1 MDGKEIEFRKRLLQ
15 TFRTEAGE
23 HITTISAGL
32 VELERMPPLEVQ
44 MEVVETIYRESHS
57 LKGAARAVN
66 VSAIESIC
74 QALEGTFASWKLRK
88 VGYSRELFDAL
99 YHAVDTIRSILQ
111 SLEGGAE
118 HVDLSGVARLVRE
131 LGRFESGGPT
141 VRILSSRFDP
151 RSKECEDEEEEAKAL
166 SAPHKSGAD
175 SAKSEAA
182 APSVPPPSQSAPA
195 IPQTQGA
202 APQKRGLR
210 ERTIGAET
218 VRISTDKLGALLL
231 EAEEMIP
238 VKLALRKEAVGLN
251 KLASMVEELKS
262 RCSRAVREVLPEHLE
277 VPVSRDHGSALSAP
291 RLQEFFN
298 WAETHIRQIEKKAR
312 DSQRRASANSK
323 ALERRVDSILG
334 DMKGAMMLPFSTLL
348 ESFPLLVRDMASSEG
363 KEADFIAE
371 GEAVEID
378 RRILEEMKDALI
390 HLVRNSVGH
399 GIERPA
405 EREVFKK
412 PRRATIKISVAHLDG
427 NRAEITVSDDG
438 SGIDAQ
444 KVREAALK
452 SGLVTGEEARAL
464 TNEEALPLIYA
475 SGVSTSPIITD
486 ISGRGLGLAIV
497 REKVERLG
505 GSIALETA
513 KGAGTAFRITLPLTV
528 ATFRGVLVETDG
540 HTLIIPTA
548 SIDRTLRVRR
558 SEIKTVEGKE
568 TIAIGGEPLSFA
580 WLGGVLDLPRKKKKT
595 DSGAFATVIVVSS
608 GERSIA
614 FGVDSLIDEQEVLVK
629 GLGRQLG
636 RVRNISGAAILGTG
650 RPIPIINVPD
660 LMRSAVR
667 ARAEAPVPAFESE
680 RTRSVLVVEDSITS
694 RMLLKNIL
702 EGAGY
707 IVKTAV
713 DGLDAISLLK
723 TESFDIVISDIEMPR
738 MNGFELTTRIR
749 AMKELSA
756 LPVVLVTALESRE
769 DRERGIEAGANAY
782 IVKSSFNQSNLL
794 DVVGK
799 LV

>member
-15 TFRTEAGE
+15 TFKTEAAE
-23 HITTISAGL
+23 HLATISAGL
-32 VELERMPPLEVQ
+32 VELERMPPIEVQ

-66 VSAIESIC
+66 IPGIESVC
-74 QALEGTFASWKLRK
+74 QALESVFAAWKQRT
-88 VGYSRELFDAL
+88 VGYSRELFDTL
-99 YHAVDTIRSILQ
+99 YLAADMIRSMLL
-111 SLEGGAE
+111 SMESGAAPTDFGE
-118 HVDLSGVARLVRE
+118 LSRLVRE
-131 LGRFESGGPT
+131 LGRFETGGPS
-141 VRILSSRFDP
+141 VRILSGRFDKLDKG
-151 RSKECEDEEEEAKAL
+151 RAAEEPGEAP
-166 SAPHKSGAD
+166 SAPVAEKPDHDPQKAGR
-175 SAKSEAA
+175 KSEPVRTAPAQA
-182 APSVPPPSQSAPA
+182 APR
-195 IPQTQGA
+195 
-202 APQKRGLR
+202 RGLPR
-210 ERTIGAET
+210 ERNIGAET

-238 VKLALRKEAVGLN
+238 VKLAARKEAGGLN
-251 KLASMVEELKS
+251 ELASMVEELKS
-262 RCSRAVREVLPEHLE
+262 RCATAARDVLPTHL
-277 VPVSRDHGSALSAP
+277 VASATKDSGPAHSSSRLH
-291 RLQEFFN
+291 EFFN

-312 DSQRRASANSK
+312 DSQKRASANSK
-323 ALERRVDSILG
+323 ALERRVNSILG
-334 DMKGAMMLPFSTLL
+334 DMKDAMMLPFSTLL
-348 ESFPLLVRDMASSEG
+348 ESFPLLVREMASSEG

-371 GEAVEID
+371 GETVEID

-399 GIERPA
+399 GIERAA

-438 SGIDAQ
+438 AGIDAQ

-452 SGLVTGEEARAL
+452 SGLVTGEEAGAL

-528 ATFRGVLVETDG
+528 ATFRGVLVETEG
-540 HTLIIPTA
+540 HTLIIPTG

-558 SEIKTVEGKE
+558 SDIKTVEGKE
-568 TIAIGGEPLSFA
+568 TITVKGEPLSFA
-580 WLGGVLDLPRKKKKT
+580 WLGAALDLPRKKKKT
-595 DSGAFATVIVVSS
+595 DPGAFATVIVISS
-608 GERSIA
+608 GERTIA

-629 GLGRQLG
+629 GLGKQLS
-636 RVRNISGAAILGTG
+636 RVRNISGAAILGSG
-650 RPIPIINVPD
+650 RPVPIINVPD

-667 ARAEAPVPAFESE
+667 ARAEAPAPAFESE

-707 IVKTAV
+707 LVKTAV
-713 DGLDAISLLK
+713 DGLDAVSLLK
-723 TESFDIVISDIEMPR
+723 TEFFDIVISDIEMPR
-738 MNGFELTTRIR
+738 MNGFELTARIR
-749 AMKELSA
+749 AMKELSS

-794 DVVGK
+794 EVVGK

>member
-15 TFRTEAGE
+15 TFKTEAAE
-23 HITTISAGL
+23 HLATISAGL
-32 VELERMPPLEVQ
+32 VELERMPPIEVQ
-44 MEVVETIYRESHS
+44 MEVVETVYRESHS

-66 VSAIESIC
+66 VPGIESVC
-74 QALEGTFASWKLRK
+74 QALESVFAAWKQRR
-88 VGYSRELFDAL
+88 VGYSRELFDTL
-99 YHAVDTIRSILQ
+99 YLAADTIRSML
-111 SLEGGAE
+111 LAMEGAAPTDFGE
-118 HVDLSGVARLVRE
+118 LSRLVRE
-131 LGRFESGGPT
+131 LGRFEAGGPS
-141 VRILSSRFDP
+141 VRILSGRFDKLDKE
-151 RSKECEDEEEEAKAL
+151 RSAEGPGGDAL
-166 SAPHKSGAD
+166 SAPVAEKPGHDPQKGERD
-175 SAKSEAA
+175 SDPARTTPAQATPA
-182 APSVPPPSQSAPA
+182 APRRR
-195 IPQTQGA
+195 IP
-202 APQKRGLR
+202 R
-210 ERTIGAET
+210 ERNIGAET

-238 VKLALRKEAVGLN
+238 VKLAARKEAGGLN
-251 KLASMVEELKS
+251 ELASMVEELRS
-262 RCSRAVREVLPEHLE
+262 RCATAARDVPPAHLLAFAAKDSVPAHLSSRLH
-277 VPVSRDHGSALSAP
+277 
-291 RLQEFFN
+291 EFFN

-312 DSQRRASANSK
+312 DSQKRASANSK

-334 DMKGAMMLPFSTLL
+334 DMKDAMMLPFSTLL
-348 ESFPLLVRDMASSEG
+348 ESFPLLVREMASSEG

-371 GEAVEID
+371 GETVEID

-399 GIERPA
+399 GIERAA

-438 SGIDAQ
+438 AGIDAQ

-452 SGLVTGEEARAL
+452 SGLVTGEEAGAL

-513 KGAGTAFRITLPLTV
+513 KGAGTAFRMILPLTV
-528 ATFRGVLVETDG
+528 ATFRGVLVETEG
-540 HTLIIPTA
+540 HTLIIPTG

-568 TIAIGGEPLSFA
+568 TITAKGEPLSFA
-580 WLGGVLDLPRKKKKT
+580 WLGAALDLPRKKKKT
-595 DSGAFATVIVVSS
+595 DPGAFAAVIVISS
-608 GERSIA
+608 GERTVA

-629 GLGRQLG
+629 GLGKQLS
-636 RVRNISGAAILGTG
+636 RVRNISGAAILGSG
-650 RPIPIINVPD
+650 RPVPIINVPD

-667 ARAEAPVPAFESE
+667 AGAEAPAPTFESE

-702 EGAGY
+702 EGSGY

-713 DGLDAISLLK
+713 DGLDAVSLLK
-723 TESFDIVISDIEMPR
+723 TEAFDIVISDIEMPR
-738 MNGFELTTRIR
+738 MNGFELTARIR
-749 AMKELSA
+749 AMKELSS

-794 DVVGK
+794 EVVAR

>member
-1 MDGKEIEFRKRLLQ
+1 MDGKEIEFRRRLLQ
-15 TFRTEAGE
+15 TFKTEAAE
-23 HITTISAGL
+23 HLTMISAGL
-32 VELERMPPLEVQ
+32 IELERMPPIEVQ
-44 MEVVETIYRESHS
+44 MEVVETVYRESHS

-66 VSAIESIC
+66 VSGIESVC
-74 QALEGTFASWKLRK
+74 QALEGVFAAWKQRK
-88 VGYSRELFDAL
+88 VGYSRELFDVL
-99 YHAVDTIRSILQ
+99 YLAVDMIRSTL
-111 SLEGGAE
+111 LAMEGGGE
-118 HVDLSGVARLVRE
+118 PVDLSGVMRVVRE

-141 VRILSSRFDP
+141 VRILSGRPGERAEAGHGEEATEAPVAQSPVPEHKGAGYGAPVPPSSAADP
-151 RSKECEDEEEEAKAL
+151 RRK
-166 SAPHKSGAD
+166 
-175 SAKSEAA
+175 
-182 APSVPPPSQSAPA
+182 
-195 IPQTQGA
+195 T
-202 APQKRGLR
+202 LR
-210 ERTIGAET
+210 ERSIGAET

-238 VKLALRKEAVGLN
+238 VKLAARKEAGGLN
-251 KLASMVEELKS
+251 ELASMVEELKS
-262 RCSRAVREVLPEHLE
+262 RWTAAVRDVLSAHLAASAAKD
-277 VPVSRDHGSALSAP
+277 PGQALSSS

-298 WAETHIRQIEKKAR
+298 WGETHIRQIEKKAR

-371 GEAVEID
+371 GETVEID

-412 PRRATIKISVAHLDG
+412 PRRATVKISIAHLDG

-438 SGIDAQ
+438 AGIDAQ

-513 KGAGTAFRITLPLTV
+513 KGAGTAFRITIPLTV

-558 SEIKTVEGKE
+558 GEIKTVEGKE
-568 TIAIGGEPLSFA
+568 TITMGGEPLSFA
-580 WLGGVLDLPRKKKKT
+580 WLGAALELPRKKRKN
-595 DSGAFATVIVVSS
+595 DPGSFATVIVISS
-608 GERSIA
+608 GEKTIA
-614 FGVDSLIDEQEVLVK
+614 FGVDSLIDEKEVLVK

-650 RPIPIINVPD
+650 RPVPIINVPD
-660 LMRSAVR
+660 LMRSAVK
-667 ARAEAPVPAFESE
+667 ARAEAPAPAFESE

-723 TESFDIVISDIEMPR
+723 TESFDLVISDIEMPR
-738 MNGFELTTRIR
+738 MNGFELTGRIR